1 MIAITR
7 PLSPSFERCELT
19 HRAREVIDLKLARRQ
34 HEAYESCLAELGC
47 ELRRLPLEPELPD
60 SVFVED
66 AAVVLDELAVI
77 TRPGAP
83 SRRPETASVA
93 QELSRWRSLAHIEE
107 PGTLDGGDVLL
118 LGRKLFV
125 GLSARSSPAG
135 IEQLGR
141 LVGPYGYSVT
151 SVPVHGCLHL
161 KTAVTQVGPDTLLLN
176 PNRLDPSLFGSFR
189 HVEVDPDEP
198 DAANALW
205 ISGVVIF
212 PAETGATA
220 RRLEKAGVRVRRV
233 EISELARAEAGVT
246 CCSLVFE
253 SRPQVQT
260 G

>member
-1 MIAITR
+1 MGSKQVPHYT
-7 PLSPSFERCELT
+7 F
-19 HRAREVIDLKLARRQ
+19 RARSLILSASALVAQALA
-34 HEAYESCLAELGC
+34 L
-47 ELRRLPLEPELPD
+47 
-60 SVFVED
+60 
-66 AAVVLDELAVI
+66 LAV
-77 TRPGAP
+77 GA
-83 SRRPETASVA
+83 
-93 QELSRWRSLAHIEE
+93 
-107 PGTLDGGDVLL
+107 LL
-118 LGRKLFV
+118 LGRTLFV

-135 IEQLGR
+135 IEQLAR

-176 PNRLDPSLFGSFR
+176 PNRLDPTVFGSFR

-205 ISGVVIF
+205 IRGVVIF

-220 RRLEKAGVRVRRV
+220 RRLEKAGIRVRRM

-253 SRPQVQT
+253 SRPQT